1 VQTGDTIIAC
11 ATAPGLGGRAIVRL
25 SGAAAFEAV
34 GAICVGDANELRER
48 GVRAAR
54 FRLGA
59 TAVVPGMMAIFP
71 GPRSYTGEDVVEIA
85 VPGNP
90 TLVER
95 LIASATGA
103 AAGVRMAGPGEF
115 TARAYLNERLTL
127 AQAEGVASLIAAQG
141 AGELVEARRLLS
153 GERGELYREFA
164 DEAMTLLALV
174 EAGIDF
180 TDQED
185 VVAIAGEDLRR
196 RALALASRIEDVLGS
211 AAGAEARSD
220 VPRVALAGAPNAG
233 KSTLF
238 NALLGRVRAV
248 VSDEAGTTRDV
259 LEEKLDLSRDISG
272 GGEVMLCDTPGV
284 EGEARDETDGK
295 AQEASRGFVGE
306 ADVVVWCDPS
316 GRFEAGELSAAA
328 GGRVIRVRTK
338 ADLPRERSGEAALE
352 VSALDGF
359 HLPSLRRAIADA
371 AWGGSGGGERSG
383 VLPRHRRALRTAAA
397 EFLAIG
403 AELPENR
410 RNIAEP
416 ELVSGRLR
424 AALDCLGEL
433 TGRMTP
439 DDVIGRVFATF
450 CVGK

>member
-1 VQTGDTIIAC
+1 MQTGDTIIAC
-11 ATAPGLGGRAIVRL
+11 ATAPGAGARAIVRM
-25 SGAAAFEAV
+25 SGPGAFEVVDRLCIGSSGKKERIVLAARVRIAGEKSLPCLIAAFPA
-34 GAICVGDANELRER
+34 
-48 GVRAAR
+48 
-54 FRLGA
+54 
-59 TAVVPGMMAIFP
+59 
-71 GPRSYTGEDVVEIA
+71 PRSYTGEDVVEIA
-85 VPGNP
+85 MVGNP

-95 LIASATGA
+95 LIAGA
-103 AAGVRMAGPGEF
+103 IGAMDGVRMAGPGEF

-141 AGELVEARRLLS
+141 ADELVEARRLLS
-153 GERGELYREFA
+153 GERGDLYREFA
-164 DEAMTLLALV
+164 SEAMTLLALV

-185 VVAIAGEDLRR
+185 VVAISAADLKG
-196 RALALASRIEDVLGS
+196 RAALLASRIEDVLGS
-211 AAGAEARSD
+211 AAGAESRSEL
-220 VPRVALAGAPNAG
+220 PRVALAGMPNAG

-238 NALLGRVRAV
+238 NALLGRRRAV

-259 LEEKLDLSRDISG
+259 LEERLDLSRDISG

-284 EGEARDETDGK
+284 AEETAGRID
-295 AQEASRGFVGE
+295 AQAQAMSRGFLAE
-306 ADVVVWCDPS
+306 ADVVVWCDPM
-316 GRFEAGELSAAA
+316 GRFEGGMKTAP

-338 ADLPRERSGEAALE
+338 ADLPHGRTGEGAIE

-359 HLPSLRRAIADA
+359 HLPSLRRAIADG
-371 AWGGSGGGERSG
+371 AWGRAGLEGGG
-383 VLPRHRRALRTAAA
+383 VLPRHRRALRAA
-397 EFLAIG
+397 G
-403 AELPENR
+403 AELRLIELEVR
-410 RNIAEP
+410 GKGVGVAEP
-416 ELVSGRLR
+416 ELAAGRLR